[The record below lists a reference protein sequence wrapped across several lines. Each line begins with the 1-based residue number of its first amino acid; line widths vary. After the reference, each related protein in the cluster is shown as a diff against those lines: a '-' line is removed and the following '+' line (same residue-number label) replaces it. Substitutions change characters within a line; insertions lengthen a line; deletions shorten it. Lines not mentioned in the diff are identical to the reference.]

1 MWCSGTKTPQSSAPK
16 LLQEEVKTKQHYV
29 VSPCEGARGIILKHG
44 ARAWAGFGLALAG
57 FMLISFKFWLDLD
70 WILMDFT
77 FYLDSKMHK
86 NFTFCSSLHFS
97 YFNLMRHLDQV

>member
-16 LLQEEVKTKQHYV
+16 LLQEVKTKQHYV

-57 FMLISFKFWLDLD
+57 FMLILFEMLARFV
-70 WILMDFT
+70 MDFDG
-77 FYLDSKMHK
+77 FQILLG
-86 NFTFCSSLHFS
+86 F
-97 YFNLMRHLDQV
+97 